1 MSTELKLT
9 FSWLLAST
17 SMRATLFTLGYLAA
31 TEASARLFL
40 PLLAASWAFEWLN
53 NGLSF
58 EVELHSK
65 QPGPLRRSQWF
76 RKWARLD
83 GER

>member
-17 SMRATLFTLGYLAA
+17 SLRASMLWLGYLIA
-31 TEASARLFL
+31 TDATDWMFL
-40 PLLAASWAFEWLN
+40 LILIASWAFEWLN